1 MSSPKVKSIIAPYDF
16 LAGEGGGYMEE
27 SFDNFL
33 GSSESVAHNIQ
44 TVGTYIRK
52 TRVKLRKE
60 LNMFIRVMHCRP
72 EIIGLRQS
80 NSDYGWLFEVWYANS
95 EGKTDLAREVTDEDF
110 RKVAMM
116 FLPSYP
122 QCHVPF

>member
-1 MSSPKVKSIIAPYDF
+1 MNSPKIKSIIAPYDF
-16 LAGEGGGYMEE
+16 LANEGGGYLEE
-27 SFDNFL
+27 SFDNFIE
-33 GSSESVAHNIQ
+33 SSKLAARNIH

-60 LNMFIRVMHCRP
+60 LNMFIRIAHCEP
-72 EIIGLRQS
+72 ETISLRQS

-95 EGKTDLAREVTDEDF
+95 EGKTDLTREVTDEDF
-110 RKVAMM
+110 RKVAKM